1 MNASFVGLLA
11 AAILLAVAIAKG
23 RQSLLMAAV
32 MAYAVVVSLI
42 IHRDLGMLMPALG
55 IAIGLGL
62 MGLAKVVWREVSTQE
77 DTSCRILP
85 KMSTSSRQPAE
96 NIGS

>member
-1 MNASFVGLLA
+1 MNAAFVGLLA

-23 RQSLLMAAV
+23 RQALLMVAV
-32 MAYAVVVSLI
+32 VAYAVVVSLI
-42 IHRDLGMLMPALG
+42 IQQDLSMLMPALG

-62 MGLAKVVWREVSTQE
+62 MGLVKVVWREASTQE
-77 DTSCRILP
+77 DTPRRILP
-85 KMSTSSRQPAE
+85 KMNTSSRQPAE

>member
-11 AAILLAVAIAKG
+11 AAILLAVAIARG
-23 RQSLLMAAV
+23 RQGLLMGAV
-32 MAYAVVVSLI
+32 MAYAVVLSLI

-62 MGLAKVVWREVSTQE
+62 MGLAKVVWREVSSQD
-77 DTSCRILP
+77 DTSRCIIS
-85 KMSTSSRQPAE
+85 KMSTSSRPMAE

>member
-23 RQSLLMAAV
+23 RQSLLMVAV
-32 MAYAVVVSLI
+32 VAYVVVVSLI
-42 IHRDLGMLMPALG
+42 IQRDLGMLMPALG

-62 MGLAKVVWREVSTQE
+62 MGLAKVVWREVSTQD
-77 DTSCRILP
+77 DTSRCILP
-85 KMSTSSRQPAE
+85 KMNTSSGVSVE